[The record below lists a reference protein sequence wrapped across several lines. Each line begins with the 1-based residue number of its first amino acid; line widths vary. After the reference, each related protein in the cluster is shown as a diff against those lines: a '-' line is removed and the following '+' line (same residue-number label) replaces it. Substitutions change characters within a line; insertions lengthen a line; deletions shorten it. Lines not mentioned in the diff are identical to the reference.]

1 MSKTIF
7 EPKAKSMTL
16 GDDITPKETSV
27 PVDND
32 NNESLSSYKSMGTSQ
47 WKALADPLTDASA
60 ANPMDY
66 LGGIA
71 IGFGDALG
79 PVVDGGVLSAPQ
91 LQWGPQ
97 NQFDFALPGQVGKNA
112 YMGFFGEIEYP
123 PSAEEVIELLPQFDK
138 TQANLGIDKA
148 NVYYT
153 DMYIN
158 LLQERKAN
166 AMKTANGQQLPYE
179 QLQVVK
185 QFINEIDK
193 TIEFTNKQIEI
204 LKKYRTDNLG

>member
-1 MSKTIF
+1 MSKTTF

-16 GDDITPKETSV
+16 GDNVAPKETSV
-27 PVDND
+27 PVGNGSD
-32 NNESLSSYKSMGTSQ
+32 ESLSSYKSMGTSQ
-47 WKALADPLTDASA
+47 WKALADPLTDAST

-71 IGFGDALG
+71 VGFGDALG
-79 PVVDGGVLSAPQ
+79 PVVDGGVLTAPEVQ
-91 LQWGPQ
+91 MGPQ
-97 NQFDFALPGQVGKNA
+97 NQLDFALPGQIGKNA
-112 YMGFFGEIEYP
+112 YMGYFAPIEYP
-123 PSAEEVIELLPQFDK
+123 PSAEEVIGLLPQFDK

-153 DMYIN
+153 DIYIN
-158 LLQERKAN
+158 LLEERKAN

-193 TIEFTNKQIEI
+193 TLEFTNRQIDI